1 MKVGMAIYQL
11 IDNASATVKVS
22 GRIYPE
28 QAPDGAATPYIVYTV
43 LSNQPYDDKGRT
55 PIDEANVEIIT
66 VSSTYGA
73 CMKTADAVRDA
84 IDRKSATVTDNNLGT
99 INVQSIRYTNETTEI
114 SDDRKLYAAIQ
125 EYTIRITR

>member
-66 VSSTYGA
+66 VAATYGA
-73 CMKTADAVRDA
+73 CMKNADAVRDA

>member
-66 VSSTYGA
+66 VAATYGG
-73 CMKTADAVRDA
+73 CMKNADAVRDA

>member
-11 IDNASATVKVS
+11 INNASATVKVS

-66 VSSTYGA
+66 VSSKYGS

-99 INVQSIRYTNETTEI
+99 INVQSVRYTNETTEI